1 MPNPPPKRWLLAA
14 LGALSALVAAT
25 ASAAQLTIAIADL
38 PAFSPAL
45 VADQA
50 GFFATEGL
58 DVKVIR
64 CVNGRHCLKHLTDG
78 EAALATVAD
87 TPMVMAAHA
96 GKSFGILTTMAT
108 SRRQTRLIVRSDRA
122 IHSASDLK
130 GKRLGFIRG
139 TSAHYFVDNFLIF
152 SGLKHQD
159 LTLVPLD
166 PVRAAEQLI
175 AGEVDAAGLYNPHG
189 PFALE
194 QLGDKAHQLSTL
206 LTHTT
211 TFNLVT
217 QPGVSDED
225 LRKVLR
231 ALERALVLMRQ
242 QPHTARTLVSARLNL
257 EPSVIKTMW
266 GDYEFRLVL
275 DQALITTLESESRW
289 AVREGL
295 VENKA
300 MPNYLDIVRDAPLR
314 SIDRRAVTVIK

>member
-1 MPNPPPKRWLLAA
+1 MAA
-14 LGALSALVAAT
+14 LGALAT
-25 ASAAQLTIAIADL
+25 AAASASPLTLAIADL

-45 VADQA
+45 LADEA
-50 GFFATEGL
+50 GFFASEGL

-64 CVNGRHCLKHLTDG
+64 CVNGRRCLQHLTDG
-78 EAALATVAD
+78 EAAMATVAD
-87 TPMVMAAHA
+87 IPMVMAAHA
-96 GKSFGILTTMAT
+96 GKPFGIVTTMAM
-108 SRRQTRLIVRSDRA
+108 SRHENRLIARGDRA
-122 IHSASDLK
+122 IRSASDLK

-139 TSAHYFVDNFLIF
+139 TSSHYFVDSFLTF
-152 SGLKHQD
+152 SGLKHQE

-166 PVRAAEQLI
+166 PARAAEQLI

-189 PFALE
+189 PRALE
-194 QLGDKAHQLSTL
+194 QLGDKAVQLPTPSFYTITL
-206 LTHTT
+206 
-211 TFNLVT
+211 NLVA
-217 QPGVSDED
+217 QPTVSDED
-225 LRKVLR
+225 VRKVLR

-242 QPHTARTLVSARLNL
+242 QPHTARTLVASRLRL
-257 EPSVIKTMW
+257 ETTVLKSMW